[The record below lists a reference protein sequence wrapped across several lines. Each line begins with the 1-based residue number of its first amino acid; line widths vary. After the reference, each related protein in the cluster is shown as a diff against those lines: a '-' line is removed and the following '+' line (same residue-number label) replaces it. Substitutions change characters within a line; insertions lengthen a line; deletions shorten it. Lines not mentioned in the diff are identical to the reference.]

1 MELATIIIPI
11 YKRSPEV
18 DEVKS
23 LIQCLKVLGSF
34 PIIFVCPHSLDLSE
48 YQNILLKQGKTAAF
62 ESFDDKYFDGIEGYN
77 QLVLS
82 VNFYKRFEKSK
93 FMLIYQLDAWVF
105 RDELE
110 YWCNQGYDYIG
121 APWFEG
127 WEKVKSDATIMG
139 VGNGGFS
146 LRRTEQM
153 IKLSRLLHQ
162 YELINEFI
170 MMLKIKSV
178 CQKLGI
184 FKTKIDRIDRIV
196 RHGANEDYHLFN
208 ISSLFKQFKIAQYP
222 DALRFSFE
230 VNPKSLYKI
239 NNDKLPFGC
248 HAWRKHDSDFW
259 KQFIKQ

>member
-11 YKRSPEV
+11 YKPFPEV

-23 LIQCLKVLGSF
+23 LTQCLKVLGSF
-34 PIIFVCPHSLDLSE
+34 PIIFVCPHSLNLSE
-48 YQNILLKQGKTAAF
+48 YQNILLKQQKTAAF
-62 ESFDDKYFDGIEGYN
+62 ESFDDKYFEGIEGYN
-77 QLVLS
+77 QLMLS

-93 FMLIYQLDAWVF
+93 FILIHQLDAWVLG
-105 RDELE
+105 DELE

-127 WEKVKSDATIMG
+127 WHKPKLNATIIG

-153 IKLSRLLHQ
+153 IKLSRILSQ
-162 YELINEFI
+162 YELINDFYTK
-170 MMLKIKSV
+170 LKIKSIFRR
-178 CQKLGI
+178 LGI
-184 FKTKIDRIDRIV
+184 FKRHVERIERIV
-196 RHGANEDYHLFN
+196 RHRAHEDYHLFN
-208 ISSLFKQFKIAQYP
+208 ISLIFKQFKIAPYI

-230 VNPKSLYKI
+230 VNPKSLYKM

-248 HAWRKHDSDFW
+248 HGWRKYDPDFW
-259 KQFIKQ
+259 KQFIKE